1 MDKNINYTLNTNT
14 AKTPSGDG
22 GFRHVSYLWDDAIAA
37 ELEGDEVALLVY
49 RSNLLGADLRLT
61 NYGGGNTSCKAM
73 AKDPIIGKETEVMWV
88 KGSGGDLGTMKRNG
102 LAALY
107 VDKLRSL
114 KNVYRGI
121 EFEDEMVELF
131 NHCIYD
137 LASKAPSIDTPLHG
151 FLPFKHID
159 HLHPDAAI
167 AIAAAKDGEKI
178 TKELFGGTI
187 GWVKWQKPGFELGLM
202 LKQCLDENPG
212 IRGIMLGSHGLFT
225 WGNTAYESYVNTLQ
239 VIETCANYLESPLTP
254 KGGIKRETFGGQKIA
269 SLPKAERL
277 EKAAELAPVLRGLCS
292 INNVAQNPPLGGR
305 GAMVG
310 HFTDDD
316 RVLEFINSNDLER
329 LAPLGT
335 SCPDH
340 FLRTKISPLVLNLTA
355 AEDLSNPAIIK
366 EKISPLFDAYRIMY
380 TEYYNTCKHANSPAI
395 RDANPVVILYP
406 GVGMFTFAKDKQ
418 TARVAAEFYTN
429 AINVMKGAEA
439 ISAYTS
445 LPRQEAFN
453 IEYWLLEE
461 AKLQRMPKP
470 KSLSGRVALVTGSAG
485 GIGKAIAKKLAEE
498 GACVI
503 INDINEERLQTAM
516 DEFVQLFGRDTA
528 ASVVMDVTN
537 NDTIERALAAAAI
550 AFGGVDIVVNN
561 AGISISKSIAEH
573 SIADWDKLYN
583 ILVKGQ
589 FLVSKLAVE
598 VMRKQGFGGD
608 ILNIVSKNSI
618 VAGPNNAG
626 YGSAKA
632 AQAHLTRLLAAELG
646 ADKIRVNTVNPDAV
660 IADSNIWAGGW
671 AEGRAKAYGI
681 TVEELP
687 AYYAKRTLLN
697 ETILPEDIANAC
709 FVFVGGLLKKS
720 TGNTLNVDGGV
731 ATAFLR

>member
-1 MDKNINYTLNTNT
+1 MSV
-14 AKTPSGDG
+14 KTTK
-22 GFRHVSYLWDDAIAA
+22 FKHVSYLWDEAKAA
-37 ELEGDEVALLVY
+37 SMAGDEVALLIY

-73 AKDPIIGKETEVMWV
+73 AKNPLNGEETEVMWV
-88 KGSGGDLGTMKRNG
+88 KGSGGDIGTLKKSG

-107 VDKLRSL
+107 VDRLRSL
-114 KNVYRGI
+114 KNVYRGLAY
-121 EFEDEMVELF
+121 EDEMVELF

-167 AIAAAKDGEKI
+167 AIAAAKDGKKI
-178 TKELFGGTI
+178 TQELFNGTI
-187 GWVKWQKPGFELGLM
+187 GWVEWQKPGFELGLM

-225 WGNTAYESYVNTLQ
+225 WGDTAYESYMNTLE
-239 VIETCANYLESPLTP
+239 VIERCAEYLEDNYGK
-254 KGGIKRETFGGQKIA
+254 KGPVFGGQKIQ
-269 SLPKAERL
+269 SLPKEERL
-277 EKAAELAPVLRGLCS
+277 KQAAALAPVLRGFCS
-292 INNVAQNPPLGGR
+292 SHTKMI
-305 GAMVG
+305 G
-310 HFTDDD
+310 HFTDDE
-316 RVLEFINSNDLER
+316 RALEFMNSNDLAR

-340 FLRTKISPLVLNLTA
+340 FLRTKISPLVLPLA
-355 AEDLSNPAIIK
+355 PGEDLSNVAALK
-366 EKISPLFDAYRIMY
+366 EKLLPEFEAYRKMY
-380 TEYYNTCKHANSPAI
+380 ADYYNTCKHPNSPAM

-406 GVGMFTFAKDKQ
+406 GVGMFTFSKDKQ
-418 TARVAAEFYTN
+418 TARVAAEFYIN

-439 ISAYTS
+439 VSEYTS

-470 KSLSGRVALVTGSAG
+470 KALSGRIALVTGSAG
-485 GIGKAIAKKLAEE
+485 GIGKAIAKKFAEE

-503 INDINEERLQTAM
+503 INDINEERLQGATE
-516 DEFVQLFGRDTA
+516 EFQKTFGKDSA
-528 ASVVMDVTN
+528 ASVKLDVTSKA
-537 NDTIERALAAAAI
+537 TIDAAMQSAAL
-550 AFGGVDIVVNN
+550 AFGGVDIIVNN
-561 AGISISKSIAEH
+561 AGLSTSKSIADH
-573 SIADWDKLYN
+573 TIADWDKLYD

-589 FLVSKLAVE
+589 FLVSQAGIE
-598 VMRKQGFGGD
+598 IMRKQNIGGD
-608 ILNIVSKNSI
+608 IVNIVSKNSV

-632 AQAHLTRLLAAELG
+632 AQAHLTRLMAAEVG

-697 ETILPEDIANAC
+697 EAILPEDIANAC
-709 FVFVGGLLKKS
+709 YAFVGGLLSKS
-720 TGNTLNVDGGV
+720 TGNVLNVDGGV
-731 ATAFLR
+731 AMAFSR

>member
-1 MDKNINYTLNTNT
+1 MSVATKDFK
-14 AKTPSGDG
+14 
-22 GFRHVSYLWDDAIAA
+22 HVSYLWDDAKAA
-37 ELEGDEVALLVY
+37 ELAGDEVALLVY

-73 AKDPIIGKETEVMWV
+73 AKDPLTGKEVEVMWV
-88 KGSGGDLGTMKRNG
+88 KGSGGDLGTMKRSG

-107 VDKLRSL
+107 VDRLRSL
-114 KNVYRGI
+114 KNIYRGI
-121 EFEDEMVELF
+121 EHEDEMVELF

-178 TKELFGGTI
+178 TKELFNGTI

-225 WGNTAYESYVNTLQ
+225 WGDTAYESYINTLE
-239 VIETCANYLESPLTP
+239 VIERCAEYLQDNIS
-254 KGGIKRETFGGQKIA
+254 KQNAVFGNAKIN
-269 SLPKAERL
+269 SLPDADRKTQ
-277 EKAAELAPVLRGLCS
+277 AAALAPVLRGFCS
-292 INNVAQNPPLGGR
+292 SQQKMI
-305 GAMVG
+305 G
-310 HFTDDD
+310 HFTDDA
-316 RVLEFINSNDLER
+316 RVLEFINSNDLDR

-340 FLRTKISPLVLNLTA
+340 FLRTKISPLVLNLEPG
-355 AEDLSNPAIIK
+355 EDLSDVKKIK
-366 EKISPLFDAYRIMY
+366 EKIKPLFEAYRAMY
-380 TEYYNTCKHANSPAI
+380 AEYYNTCKHANSPAM
-395 RDANPVVILYP
+395 RDPNPVVILYP

-418 TARVAAEFYTN
+418 TARVAAEFYIN

-439 ISAYTS
+439 ISSYTS

-470 KSLSGRVALVTGSAG
+470 KALSGKIALITGSGG
-485 GIGKAIAKKLAEE
+485 GIGKAIAKRFAEE

-503 INDINEERLQTAM
+503 LNDMNPERLSEAKE
-516 DEFVQLFGRDTA
+516 EFVKQFGKDVVA
-528 ASVVMDVTN
+528 ADILDVT
-537 NDTIERALAAAAI
+537 DTTTIASTLATSAL
-550 AFGGVDIVVNN
+550 AFGGVDIIVNN
-561 AGISISKSIAEH
+561 AGLSISKSIEDH
-573 SIADWDKLYN
+573 TDKDWDLLYDV
-583 ILVKGQ
+583 LVKGQ
-589 FLVSKLAVE
+589 FQVTQKAVE
-598 VMRKQGFGGD
+598 VMRKQELGGD
-608 ILNIVSKNSI
+608 VLNIVSKNALVS
-618 VAGPNNAG
+618 GPNNAG

-632 AQAHLTRLLAAELG
+632 AQLHLSRLNAAELG
-646 ADKIRVNTVNPDAV
+646 KDKIRVNVVNPDAV
-660 IADSNIWAGGW
+660 IAGSNIWSGGW

-687 AYYAKRTLLN
+687 AYYAGRTLLN
-697 ETILPEDIANAC
+697 EIILPEDIANAC
-709 FVFVGGLLKKS
+709 FAFAGGLLGKS
-720 TGNTLNVDGGV
+720 TGNVLNVDGGV
-731 ATAFLR
+731 ANAFVR